1 MNTQPDP
8 VTSALPTGP
17 TGTGVLP
24 ATPPPFP
31 LDRTVVVR
39 WLIEELPTQMCTD
52 PDKTRMPMDETVVNN
67 LFAQDLDIM
76 FKTGAPDSTRF
87 ARCWKSMSKKL
98 QGVAG
103 QEGLPH
109 MSLVDLQRWASS
121 NPPAPAP
128 PPPPLPGQ
136 HVDFDQLLGEPP
148 PVSLAPPDPP
158 LPSDPL
164 FSLPPD
170 PPPAPPPAIP
180 PSPPIPGDGTVSGP
194 PTGFTPPAL
203 NPPTAPMPVHQ
214 VPPLPTVTA
223 STDDPDKRARR
234 KRYALIAVTIL
245 AAIALV
251 LGITVLIAMTF
262 RELTKPKPQ
271 PSPTAQPAP
280 VQTAQPVPVA
290 PAEPPKV
297 ISAKCDYLTDGVRLA
312 PCEWIKG
319 PGSFQCDI
327 GAQEGI
333 GFAKC
338 GEFIYRS
345 KPLPNWG
352 GKGITVEFRR

>member
-1 MNTQPDP
+1 MNTQTGP
-8 VTSALPTGP
+8 VVPSLPQTP

-24 ATPPPFP
+24 ATAPPLP
-31 LDRTVVVR
+31 LERAVVVR

-52 PDKTRMPMDETVVNN
+52 PEKTRMPMDATVVAN

-76 FKTGAPDSTRF
+76 FKNGAPDVTRF

-98 QGVAG
+98 EGVAG
-103 QEGLPH
+103 QEGLP
-109 MSLVDLQRWASS
+109 LVNLADLQRWAAS

-128 PPPPLPGQ
+128 PPPPPPGQ
-136 HVDFDQLLGEPP
+136 HVDLDQLIGEPP

-158 LPSDPL
+158 LPSDPPT
-164 FSLPPD
+164 PPL
-170 PPPAPPPAIP
+170 AIP
-180 PSPPIPGDGTVSGP
+180 PSLPIPGDGTVSEP

-203 NPPTAPMPVHQ
+203 NPPTAPMPIHQ
-214 VPPLPTVTA
+214 VTPPPQMTA
-223 STDDPDKRARR
+223 TTDPDKRARR
-234 KRYALIAVTIL
+234 KRYVLIAVTIL

-251 LGITVLIAMTF
+251 FGVTVLIVKNKDSMARTF
-262 RELTKPKPQ
+262 AGWTK
-271 PSPTAQPAP
+271 PAP

-290 PAEPPKV
+290 PAEPSKV
-297 ISAKCDYLTDGVRLA
+297 ISAKCDYLTDGIRLA

-319 PGSFQCDI
+319 PGPFQCDI
-327 GAQEGI
+327 GAGDGT

-338 GEFIYRS
+338 GDFIYRS
-345 KPLPNWG
+345 DPLPTWG